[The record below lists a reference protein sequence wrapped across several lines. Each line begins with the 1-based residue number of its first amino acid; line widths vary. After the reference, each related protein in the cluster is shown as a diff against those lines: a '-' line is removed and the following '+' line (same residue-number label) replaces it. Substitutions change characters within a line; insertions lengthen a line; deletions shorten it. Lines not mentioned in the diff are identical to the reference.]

1 MLSERTNG
9 FAQHL
14 AIEPVLGLK
23 VVIYC
28 GLIDASLGR
37 EGADTGGFLAASSA
51 NSRTAVFKMRSR
63 VISDGRSFPQAP
75 IFKLSFEM
83 CLG

>member
-14 AIEPVLGLK
+14 AIEPVLGLLSE
-23 VVIYC
+23 VEIYC

-37 EGADTGGFLAASSA
+37 EGADTGGFIAALGD
-51 NSRTAVFKMRSR
+51 TAAQRSLKCDR
-63 VISDGRSFPQAP
+63 
-75 IFKLSFEM
+75 E
-83 CLG
+83 